1 MKKFDLKSVEV
12 RVCEMRIEAMTA
24 HEAMEK
30 FKRLKPGKNEKIDNQ
45 IEVEEVQEDEC
56 VKKYM

>member
-1 MKKFDLKSVEV
+1 MEV
-12 RVCEMRIEAMTA
+12 RVREMRIEAMTA

-45 IEVEEVQEDEC
+45 IEVKEVQEDEC

>member
-12 RVCEMRIEAMTA
+12 RVREMRIEATTA
-24 HEAMEK
+24 REAMEK
-30 FKRLKPGKNEKIDNQ
+30 FKKLEPGKNEKINNK

-56 VKKYM
+56 VKK